1 MGLDLLIAIRDQY
14 SAEVTT
20 LSTDTDSFSLREAAR
35 AKLVNKYSLVDET
48 ETKEAI
54 SAVLSDRT
62 THLLESATTRS
73 SDISDTCTSSQLNE
87 SKTQPIGQRKL
98 KHASEVNFATMM
110 STDDDD
116 EASEHENALSV
127 KEQKS
132 EILASG
138 PKLRRYISDSHDC
151 TECDLQLSHISSVD
165 SARST
170 GQELEGQKFL
180 SHTRWGCKKEQ
191 FCHPIERQGRNLF
204 AQKHL
209 FKSGLTA
216 EK

>member
-20 LSTDTDSFSLREAAR
+20 LSTDTDSFSLKEAAR

-54 SAVLSDRT
+54 SAALSDRM

-73 SDISDTCTSSQLNE
+73 SDISEACTSSQLNE
-87 SKTQPIGQRKL
+87 LTPKPIGQHKL

-110 STDDDD
+110 SLDDDD
-116 EASEHENALSV
+116 EVSLDENAPSV
-127 KEQKS
+127 KEVSS
-132 EILASG
+132 ENVAG
-138 PKLRRYISDSHDC
+138 PKLRRYISEKHDSV
-151 TECDLQLSHISSVD
+151 ECDLQLSHISSVD
-165 SARST
+165 SARSA

-191 FCHPIERQGRNLF
+191 FSNPIERQGRNLF

-209 FKSGLTA
+209 FKCGLTA

>member
-14 SAEVTT
+14 STEVTT
-20 LSTDTDSFSLREAAR
+20 LSSDTESFSLKDAAR

-54 SAVLSDRT
+54 SAALSDRM

-73 SDISDTCTSSQLNE
+73 SDISEACSSSQLNE
-87 SKTQPIGQRKL
+87 LTPKPIGQRKL

-110 STDDDD
+110 SLDDDD
-116 EASEHENALSV
+116 EVSEHENAPSV
-127 KEQKS
+127 KEISS
-132 EILASG
+132 ENVAG
-138 PKLRRYISDSHDC
+138 PKLRRYISEKHDSV
-151 TECDLQLSHISSVD
+151 ECDLQLSHISSVD
-165 SARST
+165 SARSA

-191 FCHPIERQGRNLF
+191 FSNPIERQGRNLF